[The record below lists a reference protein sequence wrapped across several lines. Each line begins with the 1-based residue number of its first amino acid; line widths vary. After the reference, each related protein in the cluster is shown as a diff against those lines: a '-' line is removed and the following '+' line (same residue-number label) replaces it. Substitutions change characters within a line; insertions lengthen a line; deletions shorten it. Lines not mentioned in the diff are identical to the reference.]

1 MSNQT
6 ISIGIVAAPGVPARV
21 ATNLETSLPDALE
34 DQISDQVTW
43 DIHTNV
49 DPLTGSAEHLTPIF
63 EKISDYQKE
72 NEWDYTIAMTDL
84 PLFKDDKVIAI
95 DINKENG
102 ASVVSIPAYGWRPMQ
117 KRLLQ
122 TTIGIIKDFNT
133 DNPHPALKADHSEKE
148 SDKKSSKRFSRQFPL
163 TSIKQ
168 EEDYLNDTGSTHKR
182 YIVSSKFNGMLR
194 LLSGMTFANNPLTMM
209 SGLSNVLAIA
219 FTTGAFGIVFTTMW
233 NLSYVY
239 SEWRLFIISCV
250 AIFGM
255 MIWIVIAHDL
265 WEPLRDS
272 SQKRITMLYNL
283 TTLMTLFVSLLIYF
297 VILFCLFLLTAVIVL
312 PPSYLG
318 AALELNEAAGVVD
331 YINLGW
337 FAASISTVAGAIG
350 AGLNNTEI
358 ILESTYGY
366 RQKERY
372 NELNEAQ
379 SSDE

>member
-21 ATNLETSLPDALE
+21 ATNLETNLPDALK

-148 SDKKSSKRFSRQFPL
+148 SDAKSSKRFSRQFPL
-163 TSIKQ
+163 TSINQ

-182 YIVSSKFNGMLR
+182 YIVSSKLNGMIR

-350 AGLNNTEI
+350 AGLNNTEL